1 MPLFSKIACL
11 PEILKGATFKQI
23 NIHHLLRMNEASS
36 ILSTIHAIQWPTIIT
51 WPDILP
57 YQKKFR
63 TVTFKKLN
71 L

>member
-36 ILSTIHAIQWPTIIT
+36 ILSTIHEIPWPTIIT
-51 WPDILP
+51 
-57 YQKKFR
+57 
-63 TVTFKKLN
+63 
-71 L
+71 